1 MSYFPPRP
9 SPIPLSLYNRLA
21 GNLTVRQLKVCSC
34 FRQFSNSHLNK
45 PLNHQAYY
53 YSFLEKKKKKSITDF
68 FLLATEKEERIYN
81 PSLSCCVSFCGLV
94 RLTEYYK
101 SIHIHTRSHKQTH
114 TARQL
119 SWQWSVLISVGKQWS
134 WTACLFK
141 TNRASSAIDLLA
153 LFEKRSLRGKSQH
166 VKHVEKLRV
175 NQKIRTTYCK

>member
-53 YSFLEKKKKKSITDF
+53 YFFLGKKKSITDF
-68 FLLATEKEERIYN
+68 FLLATEKEERTYN

-94 RLTEYYK
+94 QLTEYYK
-101 SIHIHTRSHKQTH
+101 SIHTHAGTNKHT
-114 TARQL
+114 L
-119 SWQWSVLISVGKQWS
+119 PG
-134 WTACLFK
+134 
-141 TNRASSAIDLLA
+141 N
-153 LFEKRSLRGKSQH
+153 SLDNE
-166 VKHVEKLRV
+166 VF
-175 NQKIRTTYCK
+175 

>member
-53 YSFLEKKKKKSITDF
+53 YSFLEKKKKINNWF
-68 FLLATEKEERIYN
+68 FSFGNRKRRENIYCLVVSVFVALFGLLNII
-81 PSLSCCVSFCGLV
+81 SLY
-94 RLTEYYK
+94 T
-101 SIHIHTRSHKQTH
+101 HTRRHKQTH

>member
-68 FLLATEKEERIYN
+68 FFWQQKKKREYIIRPCLVVSVFVALFGLLNII
-81 PSLSCCVSFCGLV
+81 SLY
-94 RLTEYYK
+94 T
-101 SIHIHTRSHKQTH
+101 HTRRHKQTH